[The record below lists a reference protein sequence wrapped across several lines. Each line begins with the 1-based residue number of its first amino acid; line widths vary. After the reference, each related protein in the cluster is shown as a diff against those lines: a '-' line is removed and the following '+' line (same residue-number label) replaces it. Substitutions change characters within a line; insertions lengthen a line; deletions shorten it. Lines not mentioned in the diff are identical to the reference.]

1 MPTPT
6 CEIQP
11 MEHRYRGIGS
21 GNIGTGEPGNIGT
34 GEHSADPYCSGSD
47 MSGYC
52 RRIAIMELLVC

>member
-34 GEHSADPYCSGSD
+34 GEPGNIGTGEHRYRGT
-47 MSGYC
+47 
-52 RRIAIMELLVC
+52 